1 MSGTIDIRLADP
13 GLLAFKTKVRCRVLL
28 DGEQIGTMGIGG
40 TASFPAPIGQ
50 HELRIA
56 MDFGPITRKTRRL
69 RILVA
74 NGATARVT
82 GHYSRLWGKYAIS
95 LSS

>member
-1 MSGTIDIRLADP
+1 MSGMIDIRLADP
-13 GLLAFKTKVRCRVLL
+13 GFLFFKTRARFRVLL
-28 DGEQIGTMGIGG
+28 DGEHIGTMRIGE
-40 TASFPAPIGQ
+40 TASFPAPVGQ

-56 MDFGPITRKTRRL
+56 MDVGPITRNTRGL

-74 NGATARVT
+74 SGATALVT
-82 GHYSRLWGKYAIS
+82 GRYSRLWGKYAIS